1 MSDYQRAV
9 KRLGSAPEDMPP
21 EKEWKQFCVP
31 DQYNPGNTIAGFICR
46 RSTRFYGALF
56 LSHVNDQWAVQLVF
70 CTPKLHYP
78 FDKHG
83 RYCFPKA
90 RRILAYDKI
99 DGTNILCYS
108 YTDARGQRF
117 WTFKSR
123 LTPVLR
129 DSMTVSFTTLL
140 KETGRREALRALAK
154 ETGWNIS
161 CELWGAK
168 NMHLIAYTKPIE
180 LSLLFA
186 VDQGGRVLPPQ
197 SIRVQHC
204 IPVATF
210 YGKVEGNYVEMYNTH
225 RMEDEQRLKPHMEG
239 YTGTEGRVWYLLTED
254 MQWRQFKCK
263 PETVQQIHWSA
274 CKGIS
279 KNVIRATALNVLE
292 TDDDITVR
300 AVNTLLKEE
309 FDDYDIL
316 QAQARIKRVIEA
328 IRMETVFR
336 DQVLEKFDSLGV
348 PTLTDTNKEAVMRY
362 MSKTFEKNYMR
373 HVYHVLRTYRSK
385 NT

>member
-9 KRLGSAPEDMPP
+9 KALSSVPEDMPP
-21 EKEWKQFCVP
+21 EDEWKQFHVE
-31 DQYNPGNTIAGFICR
+31 DQYNPGNTLTGFLSR
-46 RSTRFYGALF
+46 RSTRFYGAL
-56 LSHVNDQWAVQLVF
+56 LISHVNNQARSQLIF

-83 RYCFPKA
+83 RYRFPKA
-90 RRILAYDKI
+90 RRILAYDKL
-99 DGTNILCYS
+99 DGTNIMCYG
-108 YTDARGQRF
+108 YTDARGRRF

-129 DSMTVSFTTLL
+129 DSTVVSFTVLL
-140 KETGRREALRALAK
+140 KETGRQEALRALAK

-186 VDQGGRVLPPQ
+186 VDQAGRVLPPE

-204 IPVATF
+204 IPVTTF
-210 YGKVEGNYVEMYNTH
+210 YGKVDGNYVETYNAH
-225 RMEDEQRLKPHMEG
+225 RVEDEARLKPHMEG

-254 MQWRQFKCK
+254 MLWRQFKCK
-263 PETVQQIHWSA
+263 PETVEQIHWSA
-274 CKGIS
+274 SKGIS
-279 KNVIRATALNVLE
+279 KNVVRATALNVLE
-292 TDDDITVR
+292 TDDDITIK

-316 QAQARIKRVIEA
+316 QAQKRIARVIDA

-348 PTLTDTNKEAVMRY
+348 ELNDTTKGAVMRY
-362 MSKTFEKNYMR
+362 MSKTFEKKYMR
-373 HVYHVLRTYRSK
+373 NVYFLIKSHRGG
-385 NT
+385 